1 MAVLGTFNLPV
12 VASAVSPVRPPLFG
26 IVISTSVGDTGL
38 PFKRS
43 LVRISTVPPLA
54 TVVSGS
60 LFATILEVTFTFTV
74 AVLEQA
80 AGVFLS
86 QIR

>member
-1 MAVLGTFNLPV
+1 MLGTFNLPV
-12 VASAVSPVRPPLFG
+12 VESTVSPVSPPLLG
-26 IVISTSVGDTGL
+26 IVTSTLVVVTGL

-60 LFATILEVTFTFTV
+60 LFATIVDVTFTFTV